1 MSCKRAFNRLSDQH
15 DFSTPWR
22 KNAAFALKHRYL
34 FLGISFVI
42 GFKLVVTVTKFD
54 KRHCHKWALLL
65 GERRETLNQALNA
78 IANEDFVKANNLSSA
93 VFHGISSGKRIDPG
107 MAGSLLY
114 HMAMVTKMEM
124 ETRFLLK
131 RSSAKMPNVAE
142 QLDRFYQDFACDA
155 LELMEKTVPLTLDP
169 LAIAAKASLSDSE
182 KIHLFT
188 ELAEKTSILERMLS
202 LKNSEA
208 AVFIED
214 LFREWSQLIVEMRL
228 RQEYETI
235 KGFLITV
242 KLAKMMGLSALQQ
255 LMKEVQEK
263 FGEETVRIALN
274 VTLKAG
280 MRREKLQTVMLSDHF
295 IDYKMNM
302 AKLDGQM
309 HFLNCPIF
317 GSHQYVS
324 EKLHID
330 GALASLFCSH
340 FCFAHAK
347 AMLNTVLPFTFTLW
361 QPEQM
366 STHDKCTFYLK
377 LAHSPLAPQT
387 ERFVPLVLSWNVTR
401 KCNLKC
407 PHCYINATTKQL
419 KNELTTEEAKDLIDQ
434 ICKVSRPLLILSGGE
449 PLLREDIFELIRY
462 GAAKGL
468 KMGLGSN
475 GCLIDARIAKRLKE
489 AGIETVSISLDSH
502 IPEQHDEFRGVGGSW
517 EKAVRAIKALR
528 EEGVLV
534 QVNTTVTQ
542 HNYDQIDEIMSLVE
556 KIGVENFHLFF
567 LVPTGRGVKIAD
579 VSPAKYEN
587 MIKTTF
593 ARVAKHKLN
602 VRPSC
607 APQFMRIAKDMGL
620 NMRRWIR
627 GCLAGLYYCRVYPNG
642 DITPCPYLPI
652 KLGNVREKSF
662 KEIWFNSE
670 MFKTLR
676 DFNAL
681 KGKCGVCEYR
691 ALCGGCRA
699 RAYGLSSDFID
710 YCGDLHEPA
719 ELKGDY
725 LTEDPWCVYQPKKSR

>member
-1 MSCKRAFNRLSDQH
+1 MHCFTFPIPFMSCKRAFNRLSDQH

-330 GALASLFCSH
+330 GALASLFCS
-340 FCFAHAK
+340 
-347 AMLNTVLPFTFTLW
+347 
-361 QPEQM
+361 Q
-366 STHDKCTFYLK
+366 
-377 LAHSPLAPQT
+377 
-387 ERFVPLVLSWNVTR
+387 NVG
-401 KCNLKC
+401 
-407 PHCYINATTKQL
+407 Y
-419 KNELTTEEAKDLIDQ
+419 
-434 ICKVSRPLLILSGGE
+434 
-449 PLLREDIFELIRY
+449 
-462 GAAKGL
+462 
-468 KMGLGSN
+468 
-475 GCLIDARIAKRLKE
+475 
-489 AGIETVSISLDSH
+489 
-502 IPEQHDEFRGVGGSW
+502 
-517 EKAVRAIKALR
+517 
-528 EEGVLV
+528 
-534 QVNTTVTQ
+534 
-542 HNYDQIDEIMSLVE
+542 
-556 KIGVENFHLFF
+556 
-567 LVPTGRGVKIAD
+567 
-579 VSPAKYEN
+579 
-587 MIKTTF
+587 
-593 ARVAKHKLN
+593 
-602 VRPSC
+602 
-607 APQFMRIAKDMGL
+607 
-620 NMRRWIR
+620 
-627 GCLAGLYYCRVYPNG
+627 
-642 DITPCPYLPI
+642 
-652 KLGNVREKSF
+652 
-662 KEIWFNSE
+662 
-670 MFKTLR
+670 
-676 DFNAL
+676 
-681 KGKCGVCEYR
+681 
-691 ALCGGCRA
+691 
-699 RAYGLSSDFID
+699 
-710 YCGDLHEPA
+710 
-719 ELKGDY
+719 
-725 LTEDPWCVYQPKKSR
+725 